1 MATRT
6 ALIGAGG
13 MARRHLPLMIEAGA
27 DVRVICEPSSDN
39 YELTLEMLA
48 ELGAPSPP
56 NEPTLADLLA
66 KYADELD
73 AVFII
78 TPHNMHHDQAKMC
91 LEAGLDVLL
100 EKPMV
105 MNAAEA
111 VSLMETRD
119 RTGKH
124 LVVAFQG
131 GLSPQI
137 REAARLI
144 QSGELGELRTL
155 TGMVWQGWKGSTE
168 GTWRQIPEV
177 AGGGFMFDTGAHM
190 LNTVCTLVGED
201 FESVAAWLDNRGAP
215 VDIDGVVMGRL
226 QSGAL
231 VTLNGCGD
239 SITGLY
245 SEIYVNLSGGV
256 IRTGI
261 YGERLLIR
269 REGETEY
276 KEVGELPKMRGA
288 WEQFTQ
294 VRAGEISNP
303 CPPEVGLRMAK
314 LWDAIV
320 ESAGQNGLPVR
331 AGERDRLASSGSGA
345 G

>member
-1 MATRT
+1 
-6 ALIGAGG
+6 
-13 MARRHLPLMIEAGA
+13 MARHHLPLMIESGA
-27 DVRVICEPSSDN
+27 DIRVICEPSADN
-39 YELTLEMLA
+39 YELALKKLE
-48 ELGAPSPP
+48 ELGAPAPP
-56 NEPTLADLLA
+56 NVPLLADML
-66 KYADELD
+66 KQYAAALD

-78 TPHNMHHDQAKMC
+78 TPHNLHHDQAKMC

-105 MNAAEA
+105 MNAREA
-111 VSLMETRD
+111 LSLMATRD
-119 RTGKH
+119 RTGRR

-131 GLSPQI
+131 GLSSQI
-137 REAARLI
+137 RYAADLI
-144 QSGELGELRTL
+144 ASGALGELRTV
-155 TGMVWQGWKGSTE
+155 TGMIWQGWKSNTG
-168 GTWRQIPEV
+168 GAWRQIPAI
-177 AGGGFMFDTGAHM
+177 AGGGFLFDSGAHM

-239 SITGLY
+239 SIAGLHN
-245 SEIYVNLSGGV
+245 EVYVNLTKGV

-269 REGETEY
+269 RNGETEY
-276 KEVGELPKMRGA
+276 REVEGLPKMRGA
-288 WEQFTQ
+288 WEQFVQ
-294 VRAGEISNP
+294 VCAGEIENP

-320 ESAGQNGLPVR
+320 ESASKDGLPVR
-331 AGERDRLASSGSGA
+331 PPA
-345 G
+345 

>member
-1 MATRT
+1 MTTRI
-6 ALIGAGG
+6 ALIGAGN
-13 MARRHLPLMIEAGA
+13 MARHHLPLMLESGA
-27 DVRVICEPSSDN
+27 DIRVICEPSSDN
-39 YELTLEMLA
+39 YEITLDKLA

-56 NEPTLADLLA
+56 NEPVLAEMLA
-66 KYADELD
+66 KHADQLD

-78 TPHNMHHDQAKMC
+78 TPHNLHHDHAKSC

-111 VSLMETRD
+111 LSLIDTRD
-119 RTGKH
+119 RTGKR

-137 REAARLI
+137 RYAADLI
-144 QSGELGELRTL
+144 ASGELGELRTV
-155 TGMVWQGWKGSTE
+155 TGMIWQGWKGNTL
-168 GTWRQIPEV
+168 GTWRQLPEI
-177 AGGGFMFDTGAHM
+177 AGGGFLFDSGAHM
-190 LNTVCTLVGED
+190 LNTVCTLAGED
-201 FESVAAWLDNRGAP
+201 FESVAAWLDNRGAA

-226 QSGAL
+226 ESGAL

-239 SITGLY
+239 CIPGLY
-245 SEIYVNLSGGV
+245 NEVYVNLTGGV

-269 REGETEY
+269 RNGDIEY
-276 KEVGELPKMRGA
+276 REVDNLPQMRGA
-288 WEQFTQ
+288 WEQFCR
-294 VRAGEISNP
+294 VRAGEIENP

-320 ESAGQNGLPVR
+320 ESASKDGMPVR
-331 AGERDRLASSGSGA
+331 AS
-345 G
+345 

>member
-1 MATRT
+1 MSNRT

-13 MARRHLPLMIEAGA
+13 MARYHLPLMIETGA
-27 DVRVICEPSSDN
+27 DIRAICEPWGDN
-39 YELTLEMLA
+39 YERAVAKLD
-48 ELGAPSPP
+48 ELGAPAPP
-56 NEPTLADLLA
+56 NEPDLATMLDKFSA
-66 KYADELD
+66 ELD

-78 TPHNMHHDQAKMC
+78 TPHNLHHEQAKLC

-105 MNAAEA
+105 MNADEA
-111 VSLMETRD
+111 LSLIEARD

-137 REAARLI
+137 NYASDLI
-144 QSGELGELRTL
+144 ASGELGELQTV
-155 TGMVWQGWKGSTE
+155 TGMVWQGWKRMTVGA
-168 GTWRQIPEV
+168 WRQIPEI
-177 AGGGFMFDTGAHM
+177 AGGGFLFDSGAHM
-190 LNTVCTLVGED
+190 LNSVCTLVGED
-201 FESVAAWLDNRGAP
+201 FTTVAAWTDSRGTP
-215 VDIDGVVMGRL
+215 VDVNGVVMGRL

-231 VTLNGCGD
+231 VTINGCGD
-239 SITGLY
+239 CIPGLEN
-245 SEIYVNLSGGV
+245 EIFVNMTGGV
-256 IRTGI
+256 IRTCM
-261 YGERLLIR
+261 YGTRLLTR
-269 REGETEY
+269 REGESELV
-276 KEVGELPKMRGA
+276 EVDGLPKMRGA

-294 VRAGEISNP
+294 VRAGEIENP

-320 ESAGQNGLPVR
+320 ESARQGGLPVP
-331 AGERDRLASSGSGA
+331 ALGA

>member
-1 MATRT
+1 MTTRT

-13 MARRHLPLMIEAGA
+13 MARRHLPLMIESGA
-27 DVRVICEPSSDN
+27 ELRVICEPSSNN
-39 YELTLEMLA
+39 YEVTVELLE
-48 ELGAPSPP
+48 ELGAPPPP
-56 NEPTLADLLA
+56 NEPDLASMLEGHA
-66 KYADELD
+66 EALD
-73 AVFII
+73 AAFIV
-78 TPHNMHHDQAKMC
+78 TPHNLHHDQAKMC
-91 LEAGLDVLL
+91 MEAGLDVLL

-105 MNAAEA
+105 INASEA

-119 RTGKH
+119 RTGKL

-144 QSGELGELRTL
+144 QSGELGELL
-155 TGMVWQGWKGSTE
+155 NVTGMVWQGWKEATVD
-168 GTWRQIPEV
+168 TWRQIPEV

-190 LNTVCTLVGED
+190 LNTLCTLVGED
-201 FESVAAWLDNRGAP
+201 FASVAAWTDNRGAP
-215 VDIDGVVMGRL
+215 VDIDGVVMARL
-226 QSGAL
+226 ESGAL
-231 VTLNGCGD
+231 VTINGCGD
-239 SITGLY
+239 SIPGLD
-245 SEIYVNLSGGV
+245 SEIFVALSGGV

-269 REGETEY
+269 RAGETDLRP
-276 KEVGELPKMRGA
+276 VDLPKMRGA
-288 WEQFTQ
+288 WEQFAQ
-294 VRAGEISNP
+294 VRAGEIENP

-320 ESAGQNGLPVR
+320 ESASRDGQLVR
-331 AGERDRLASSGSGA
+331 ALGA

>member
-1 MATRT
+1 MITRT
-6 ALIGAGG
+6 ALIGAGN
-13 MARRHLPLMIEAGA
+13 MARHHLPLMVEAGA
-27 DVRVICEPSSDN
+27 DIRVICEPSSDN
-39 YELTLEMLA
+39 YALTLGKLA

-56 NEPTLADLLA
+56 NEPVLAEMLA

-78 TPHNMHHDQAKMC
+78 TPHNLHHDQAKIC

-111 VSLMETRD
+111 LSLMETRD

-137 REAARLI
+137 RHASELI
-144 QSGELGELRTL
+144 ASGELGELRTV
-155 TGMVWQGWKGSTE
+155 TGMAWQGWKGNTS
-168 GTWRQIPEV
+168 GLWRQAPAV
-177 AGGGFMFDTGAHM
+177 AGGGFLFDSGAHM

-201 FESVAAWLDNRGAP
+201 FTTVAAWLDNRGTA

-226 QSGAL
+226 ESGAL

-239 SITGLY
+239 CIPGLEN
-245 SEIYVNLSGGV
+245 EIYLNLTGGV
-256 IRTGI
+256 MQTCM
-261 YGERLLIR
+261 YGRRLLIR
-269 REGETEY
+269 RAGEAELADVEG
-276 KEVGELPKMRGA
+276 LPKMRGA

-294 VRAGEISNP
+294 VRAGEIENP

-320 ESAGQNGLPVR
+320 ESASRDGMPVR
-331 AGERDRLASSGSGA
+331 TV
-345 G
+345 

>member
-1 MATRT
+1 MTTRT
-6 ALIGAGG
+6 ALIGAGN
-13 MARRHLPLMIEAGA
+13 MARHHLPLMVEAGA
-27 DVRVICEPSSDN
+27 DIRVICEPSSDN
-39 YELTLEMLA
+39 YVLTLDKLA
-48 ELGAPSPP
+48 ELGAPPPP
-56 NEPTLADLLA
+56 NEPVLADMLA

-78 TPHNMHHDQAKMC
+78 TPHNLHHDQAKLC

-111 VSLMETRD
+111 LSLMETRD

-137 REAARLI
+137 RHASELI
-144 QSGELGELRTL
+144 ASGELGELRTV
-155 TGMVWQGWKGSTE
+155 TGMAWQGWKGNTS
-168 GTWRQIPEV
+168 GLWRQAPAV
-177 AGGGFMFDTGAHM
+177 AGGGFLFDSGAHM

-201 FESVAAWLDNRGAP
+201 FTTVAAWLDNRGTA

-226 QSGAL
+226 ESGAL

-239 SITGLY
+239 CIPGLEN
-245 SEIYVNLSGGV
+245 EIYLNLTGGV
-256 IRTGI
+256 MQTCM
-261 YGERLLIR
+261 YGRRLLIR
-269 REGETEY
+269 RAGEAELADVEG
-276 KEVGELPKMRGA
+276 LPKMRGA

-294 VRAGEISNP
+294 VRAGEIENP

-320 ESAGQNGLPVR
+320 ESASRDGMPVR
-331 AGERDRLASSGSGA
+331 TV
-345 G
+345 

>member
-1 MATRT
+1 MTTRT
-6 ALIGAGG
+6 ALIGAGN
-13 MARRHLPLMIEAGA
+13 MARHHLPLMLESGA
-27 DVRVICEPSSDN
+27 DIRVICEPSSDN
-39 YELTLEMLA
+39 YEITLDKLA
-48 ELGAPSPP
+48 EMGAPSPP
-56 NEPTLADLLA
+56 NEPVLAEMLA
-66 KYADELD
+66 KHADQLD

-78 TPHNMHHDQAKMC
+78 TPHNLHHDHAKTC

-111 VSLMETRD
+111 LSLIDTRD
-119 RTGKH
+119 RTGKR

-137 REAARLI
+137 RHAADLI
-144 QSGELGELRTL
+144 ASGELGELRTV
-155 TGMVWQGWKGSTE
+155 TGMIWQGWKGNTL
-168 GTWRQIPEV
+168 GTWRQNPEI
-177 AGGGFMFDTGAHM
+177 AGGGFLFDSGAHM
-190 LNTVCTLVGED
+190 LNTVCTLTGED
-201 FESVAAWLDNRGAP
+201 FESVAAWLDNRGTP

-226 QSGAL
+226 ESGAL

-239 SITGLY
+239 CIPGLY
-245 SEIYVNLSGGV
+245 SEVYVNLTGGV

-269 REGETEY
+269 RNGDIEY
-276 KEVGELPKMRGA
+276 REVDNLPQMRGA
-288 WEQFTQ
+288 WEQFVQ
-294 VRAGEISNP
+294 VCAGEIENP

-320 ESAGQNGLPVR
+320 ESASKNGMPVR
-331 AGERDRLASSGSGA
+331 AS
-345 G
+345 

>member
-1 MATRT
+1 MTTRT
-6 ALIGAGG
+6 ALIGAGN
-13 MARRHLPLMIEAGA
+13 MARHHLPLMLESGA
-27 DVRVICEPSSDN
+27 DLRVICEPSSGN
-39 YELTLEMLA
+39 YETTLDKLA

-56 NEPTLADLLA
+56 NEPVLADLLE
-66 KYADELD
+66 KYAGELD

-78 TPHNMHHDQAKMC
+78 TPHKLHHDQAKLC

-111 VSLMETRD
+111 LSLMDARD
-119 RTGKH
+119 RTGKR

-137 REAARLI
+137 RYAADLI
-144 QSGELGELRTL
+144 ASGALGELRTV
-155 TGMVWQGWKGSTE
+155 TGMIWQGWKENTV
-168 GTWRQIPEV
+168 GTWRQLPEI
-177 AGGGFMFDTGAHM
+177 AGGGFLFDSGAHM

-201 FESVAAWLDNRGAP
+201 FETVAAWLDKRGAA

-226 QSGAL
+226 ESGAL

-239 SITGLY
+239 CITGLY
-245 SEIYVNLSGGV
+245 NEVYVNLTGGV

-269 REGETEY
+269 RNGEIEY
-276 KEVGELPKMRGA
+276 REVRNLPKMRGA
-288 WEQFTQ
+288 WEQFCR
-294 VRAGEISNP
+294 VRAGEIENP

-320 ESAGQNGLPVR
+320 ESASKDGMPVR
-331 AGERDRLASSGSGA
+331 ASK
-345 G
+345 

>member
-1 MATRT
+1 MTTRT
-6 ALIGAGG
+6 ALIGAGN
-13 MARRHLPLMIEAGA
+13 MARNHLPLMLESGA
-27 DVRVICEPSSDN
+27 DIRVICEPSSDN
-39 YELTLEMLA
+39 YEITLDKLA

-56 NEPTLADLLA
+56 NEPVLAEMLA
-66 KYADELD
+66 KHAGELD

-78 TPHNMHHDQAKMC
+78 TPHNLHHDHAKTC

-111 VSLMETRD
+111 LSLIDTRD
-119 RTGKH
+119 RTGRH
-124 LVVAFQG
+124 LAVAFQG

-137 REAARLI
+137 RCAADLI
-144 QSGELGELRTL
+144 ASGELGELRTV
-155 TGMVWQGWKGSTE
+155 TGMIWQGWKGNTL
-168 GTWRQIPEV
+168 GTWRQLPEI
-177 AGGGFMFDTGAHM
+177 AGGGFLFDSGAHM
-190 LNTVCTLVGED
+190 LNTVCTLAGED
-201 FESVAAWLDNRGAP
+201 FESVAAWLDNRGTP

-226 QSGAL
+226 ESGAL

-239 SITGLY
+239 CIPGLY
-245 SEIYVNLSGGV
+245 NEVYVNLTGGV

-269 REGETEY
+269 RSSDIEY
-276 KEVGELPKMRGA
+276 REVDNLPQMRGA
-288 WEQFTQ
+288 WEQFVQ
-294 VRAGEISNP
+294 VCAGEIENP

-320 ESAGQNGLPVR
+320 ESASKNGMPVR
-331 AGERDRLASSGSGA
+331 AS
-345 G
+345 

>member
-1 MATRT
+1 
-6 ALIGAGG
+6 
-13 MARRHLPLMIEAGA
+13 MARHHLPLMVEAGA
-27 DVRVICEPSSDN
+27 DIRVICEPSSAN
-39 YELTLEMLA
+39 YEATLATLA
-48 ELGAPSPP
+48 ELGVPRPP
-56 NEPTLADLLA
+56 NEPLLADMLEN
-66 KYADELD
+66 YAHQLD
-73 AVFII
+73 AVFIV
-78 TPHNMHHDQAKMC
+78 TPHNLHHDQAKLC

-111 VSLMETRD
+111 LSLIETRD
-119 RTGKH
+119 RTGKR

-137 REAARLI
+137 RYASELI
-144 QSGELGELRTL
+144 ASGELGELRTV
-155 TGMVWQGWKGSTE
+155 TGMIWQGWKDNTAGA
-168 GTWRQIPEV
+168 WRQAPEI
-177 AGGGFMFDTGAHM
+177 AGGGFLFDSGAHM

-201 FESVAAWLDNRGAP
+201 FATVAAWLDKRDTP

-226 QSGAL
+226 ESGAL

-239 SITGLY
+239 CIPGLY
-245 SEIYVNLSGGV
+245 NEIYVNLTGAV

-269 REGETEY
+269 RKGEMDY
-276 KEVGELPKMRGA
+276 AEVEDLPKMRGA
-288 WEQFTQ
+288 WLPFMQ
-294 VRAGEISNP
+294 VLAGEIANP

-320 ESAGQNGLPVR
+320 ESASKDGQPVR
-331 AGERDRLASSGSGA
+331 PLGQSA
-345 G
+345 